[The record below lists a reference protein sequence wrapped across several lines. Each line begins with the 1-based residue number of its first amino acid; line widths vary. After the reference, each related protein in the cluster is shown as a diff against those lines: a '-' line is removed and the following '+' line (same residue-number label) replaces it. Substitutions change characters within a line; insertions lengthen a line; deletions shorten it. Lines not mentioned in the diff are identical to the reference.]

1 MKTSAQAGNLPFLY
15 RFAKPIPADPS
26 SPLRYDRTRQ
36 ITQVLQNGQWIDTPD
51 APDETVGV
59 SRKTA
64 VQQETTD
71 DE

>member
-1 MKTSAQAGNLPFLY
+1 LHQ
-15 RFAKPIPADPS
+15 FAKPIPAES
-26 SPLRYDRTRQ
+26 SLPLRYDATRQ

-51 APDETVGV
+51 ASDETVGV

-64 VQQETTD
+64 VAQETTD

>member
-1 MKTSAQAGNLPFLY
+1 MTTSALAANLPFLH

-26 SPLRYDRTRQ
+26 LPLRYDETRQ
-36 ITQVLQNGQWIDTPD
+36 ITQVLRNGQWIDTPD
-51 APDETVGV
+51 VPDETVGV